1 MYVCPSGFPR
11 LEDYLSD
18 QPLGQRLGDGLRT
31 WSKWWGCGFNETS
44 ESFTPDFPRPKQ
56 CPNTRGRQHY
66 GEFVYQVMTCITLEA
81 FLNYRVMCPNAEEA
95 IQKCTIPVE
104 SPYGHI

>member
-1 MYVCPSGFPR
+1 MYVCPSAFPR

-56 CPNTRGRQHY
+56 CPTPVDASTTGNSY
-66 GEFVYQVMTCITLEA
+66 LSYDVYNLGDFLE
-81 FLNYRVMCPNAEEA
+81 LSCNMP
-95 IQKCTIPVE
+95 
-104 SPYGHI
+104 